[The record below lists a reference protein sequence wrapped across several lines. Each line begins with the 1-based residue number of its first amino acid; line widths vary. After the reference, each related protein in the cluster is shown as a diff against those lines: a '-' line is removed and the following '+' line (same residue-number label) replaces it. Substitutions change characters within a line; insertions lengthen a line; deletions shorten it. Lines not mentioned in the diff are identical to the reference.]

1 MPLQLISFT
10 GIVVSIISLLFV
22 CYLAYRRLFYGPE
35 VEGVFTLFGITIF
48 LMGLLLF
55 SVGMLGEYI
64 GRING
69 LVRRRKRFRVASV
82 LEAGESVKLPA
93 DESKSSSIPD

>member
-1 MPLQLISFT
+1 
-10 GIVVSIISLLFV
+10 
-22 CYLAYRRLFYGPE
+22 
-35 VEGVFTLFGITIF
+35 LFGITIF

-82 LEAGESVKLPA
+82 LEAGERVKLP
-93 DESKSSSIPD
+93 DDGSKSSSKPE